1 MVMAGT
7 RTRRFKQHLA
17 AMIARL
23 WRRPKL
29 SPAALKE
36 LSPRGVLI
44 VRQHNQM
51 GDMVCAIPALRA
63 LRHTYPDCPLVLVT
77 SPVNGAVVSHDE
89 NLDGVLTFS
98 QRMWRR
104 PWALVRFVRELRG
117 RKCELAFVLGSVS
130 FSVTSAVIA
139 LASGARW
146 IVGPDSRPYGWD
158 ISRHLFA
165 VELPASPRV
174 DRHAVEHNL
183 APLQAVGIDTD
194 DHLPRMIPAPGEQ
207 EEAAAVM
214 AELGLRDGFWALH
227 PGAGKRQ
234 NAWPAD
240 RFAAVAARAVG
251 AGAQVLVLH
260 GPADER
266 NLESLL
272 ANLETESRA
281 HVIVAPALEVGVC
294 AALLQRAGRFLC
306 NDTGMMHV
314 AGAVGTPTLALF
326 GPTDPRLWKPPS
338 DRVTALCSPRRDP
351 DDRGPEFGWMENIS
365 VQDAW
370 RAWNALPVPGEH
382 DGP

>member
-1 MVMAGT
+1 MAGT
-7 RTRRFKQHLA
+7 RTRRFKQRLA
-17 AMIARL
+17 AVIARL
-23 WRRPKL
+23 WHRPKL
-29 SPAALKE
+29 SPSALKE
-36 LSPRGVLI
+36 LEPRGVLI

-63 LRHTYPDCPLVLVT
+63 LRRTYPGCPLVLVT

-98 QRMWRR
+98 QRLWRR
-104 PWALVRFVRELRG
+104 PWALARFIRELRG
-117 RKCELAFVLGSVS
+117 RRCELAFVLGSVS

-165 VELPASPRV
+165 VELPASPRL

-194 DHLPRMIPAPGEQ
+194 DHLPRMIPAPRER
-207 EEAAAVM
+207 EKAAAVM
-214 AELGLRDGFWALH
+214 AELGLQDGFWVLH

-234 NAWPAD
+234 NIWPPD
-240 RFAAVAARAVG
+240 RFAAVAARAAH
-251 AGAQVLVLH
+251 AGRQVLVLH
-260 GPADER
+260 GPADGPSVEAF
-266 NLESLL
+266 LDS
-272 ANLETESRA
+272 LETGSGA
-281 HVIVAPALEVGVC
+281 DIIVAPKLAVGVC

-338 DRVTALCSPRRDP
+338 GRVKALRSPRRDP
-351 DDRGPEFGWMENIS
+351 DNRGPEFGWMENITMEE
-365 VQDAW
+365 VW
-370 RAWNALPVPGEH
+370 RAWNALPVPQEH